1 METLPRFERSNC
13 IFCPLNE
20 HEIADALTEADY
32 YPKVGLRS
40 YGRHFPDGQSVAE
53 DGPESR
59 TAKPLPT
66 RSRSLIPAQRLGR
79 SSKYPGNVFFR
90 VLS

>member
-1 METLPRFERSNC
+1 METLPRIRT
-13 IFCPLNE
+13 IQLYLCPLNE